1 MKINRSILAI
11 ASLATLMSGSAVSAH
26 SLIKATA
33 VVETI
38 TLNDKVNKN
47 QMIWI
52 SEAPL
57 ENIKGATDGVTGT
70 FTFDPSD
77 VSKIR
82 GTISTPTKTMKTGN
96 ATRDN
101 HLVSAEWLDANHYP
115 DITFA
120 ITSVESVKTVG
131 SVSTA
136 TATGNFTMHGVTK
149 RISVPFKLTYV
160 PESDK
165 TRQRAPGDLVMIN
178 ADFTISLKDFK
189 VAGQEGT
196 VGSKVGE
203 VIKINAQLFGNATKK
218 SST

>member
-1 MKINRSILAI
+1 MKKYRSLLTL
-11 ASLATLMSGSAVSAH
+11 ASLGLLLSGGAANAHRLMS
-26 SLIKATA
+26 ATS

-47 QMIWI
+47 QMVWI

-82 GTISTPTKTMKTGN
+82 GSISTMTKMMKTGN

-101 HLVSAEWLDANHYP
+101 HLWSAEWLDANHHP
-115 DITFA
+115 EISFT
-120 ITSVESVKTVG
+120 ITSVEGVKTTG
-131 SVSTA
+131 NNSTA
-136 TATGNFTMHGVTK
+136 TAIGNFTMHGVTK
-149 RISVPFKLTYV
+149 RVSVPFKLTYV

-218 SST
+218 VSS